1 MSVKIYVIVGYSH
14 DYGER
19 QEWTVGGYFSAAAAR
34 EHADL
39 AQLEADRIKK
49 ARPSPYGRADIG
61 DNKYDSKTA
70 INYSSDSEYYIKT
83 VEILDAIPGVD

>member
-1 MSVKIYVIVGYSH
+1 MSVKIYVIVGYSY

-39 AQLEADRIKK
+39 AQIEANQIKK
-49 ARPSPYGRADIG
+49 TRPDRYGQSEVGA
-61 DNKYDSKTA
+61 NKYDPKTA
-70 INYSSDSEYYIKT
+70 ISHSGVEYYIKT

>member
-1 MSVKIYVIVGYSH
+1 MSVKIWVIVGYSH
-14 DYGER
+14 DYGEC

-39 AQLEADRIKK
+39 AQIEADRIRK
-49 ARPSPYGRADIG
+49 ARPSAFGHAEVG
-61 DNKYDSKTA
+61 DNKYDPKSATSYNSDT
-70 INYSSDSEYYIKT
+70 NYYVRT